1 MSFIDASIACVK
13 GSDYTIY
20 FWYMGKDDA
29 INIKNNSYFNEKVGC
44 YNFFCY
50 IWNRNKEKI
59 RNREIREI
67 EKKNTK

>member
-1 MSFIDASIACVK
+1 MK
-13 GSDYTIY
+13 
-20 FWYMGKDDA
+20 
-29 INIKNNSYFNEKVGC
+29 KVGC

-67 EKKNTK
+67 EKKKY

>member
-29 INIKNNSYFNEKVGC
+29 INIKNNSYFNEKSGML
-44 YNFFCY
+44 YM
-50 IWNRNKEKI
+50 K
-59 RNREIREI
+59 
-67 EKKNTK
+67 